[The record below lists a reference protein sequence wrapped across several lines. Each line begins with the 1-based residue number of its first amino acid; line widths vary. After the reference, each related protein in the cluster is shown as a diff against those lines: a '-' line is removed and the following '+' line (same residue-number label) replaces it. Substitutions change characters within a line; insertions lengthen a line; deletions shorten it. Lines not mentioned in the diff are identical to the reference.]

1 MGHPPRIPVCL
12 RWEQGVIYFVTI
24 CVADRPPVLADQEA
38 VNALKAAASKL
49 KHWKLLAGLLMLDHL
64 RAFVT
69 PTEERGARLGNFSAA
84 MKRWIRQELNAGWDW
99 QPGCFDRLLRTDE
112 SLYDKWLYVQNNPV
126 RAGLAKRWEDWPYR
140 IGFEDQTFESTRQ
153 AMRLPYNG

>member
-24 CVADRPPVLADQEA
+24 CVADRPPVLANQEA

-49 KHWKLLAGLLMLDHL
+49 KHWKLLAGLLML
-64 RAFVT
+64 A
-69 PTEERGARLGNFSAA
+69 
-84 MKRWIRQELNAGWDW
+84 
-99 QPGCFDRLLRTDE
+99 
-112 SLYDKWLYVQNNPV
+112 
-126 RAGLAKRWEDWPYR
+126 
-140 IGFEDQTFESTRQ
+140 TRQ